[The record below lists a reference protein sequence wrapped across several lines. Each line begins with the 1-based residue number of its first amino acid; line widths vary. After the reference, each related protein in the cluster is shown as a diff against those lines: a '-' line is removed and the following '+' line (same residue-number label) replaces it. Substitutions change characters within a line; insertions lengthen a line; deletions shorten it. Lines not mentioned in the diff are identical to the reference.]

1 MLPDDSSDD
10 PYVQVT
16 LELRQSTL
24 VWLDDLRKEWGLHSR
39 GDLVS
44 RLLDELAKP
53 TSNALDL
60 LIGAEGLVS
69 AGAAQAQQAAIPAA
83 PSRRAVTAAHWA
95 GSAPA
100 PAPTG

>member
-1 MLPDDSSDD
+1 MLPDDPSDD

-39 GDLVS
+39 GDLVG

-53 TSNALDL
+53 TSNA
-60 LIGAEGLVS
+60 
-69 AGAAQAQQAAIPAA
+69 
-83 PSRRAVTAAHWA
+83 
-95 GSAPA
+95 
-100 PAPTG
+100 